1 MTDASIMTSAS
12 EENMAASDEAASEA
26 LYAATKR
33 KLFSTVLPIVKQ
45 RHLAEGP
52 LTQIK

>member
-1 MTDASIMTSAS
+1 
-12 EENMAASDEAASEA
+12 MAASDEAAFEA

-33 KLFSTVLPIVKQ
+33 KLFSPVLPIVKQ